1 MTDIQAANYRIKA
14 TDETAAAF
22 NAVNKRLTDMGL
34 NATVSGKMV
43 ADAGKM
49 VGTAVAA
56 AAAAIGYM
64 TVSSVQAL
72 AAQND
77 LAQTLGTT
85 QAQLVALRRAAD
97 LSGVSHETLEK
108 AAKKLNNTIGEGQA
122 GNKAANETFARM
134 GLTAD
139 RLAAMPLDE
148 RFAAISRSVS
158 GLATQT
164 ERAALMQDV
173 FGKSGQDLLPMMQD
187 SGETLRYAAEQTVAW
202 GTALSELDMAQVA
215 EADDRMSDVR
225 TTVDGLQNQLATA
238 FAPTITV
245 VSERLVQAAQSGRGF
260 GDSVFEA
267 FRVVAMGVGYVADLF
282 SALHLGIKTVEVA
295 TNSMALAFNLA
306 AMSVETVALAIDRVL
321 GTDTVENIK
330 QRQKVITGTIS
341 AGMKRVADSAKEL
354 ADIYNAPL
362 PHENVDKFFA
372 DVRAQSRKTLDELV
386 ANDKKHTD
394 SAAVEVAKRVEI
406 KKGEGSKVV
415 EVATAQRVEMG
426 ALSVTWNE
434 KEQAEAAAANKT
446 ALDGE
451 VQRNTEWMRSLED
464 DTKKGWKGKL
474 SAANTGMGQLSSLMQ
489 SGRRKEFELG
499 KAAAIGQAIIG
510 TSLGV
515 TEALKAPWFM
525 SPFLVATALLTGGMQ
540 VRAIKNTQFGGGGAA
555 NVGAVPTMSVGETG
569 LPSRSSQVAEAPM
582 LPASSSSSAPARNVT
597 VIVQSDSGM
606 VSTDW
611 LVNQLGPTLKD
622 AYGDGHFNFLKA

>member
-34 NATVSGKMV
+34 NATVSGTMV
-43 ADAGKM
+43 VDAGKM

-245 VSERLVQAAQSGRGF
+245 VSERLVRAAQSGRGF

-267 FRVVAMGVGYVADLF
+267 FRVVAMGVGYVTDLF

-341 AGMKRVADSAKEL
+341 AGMKRVADSSKEL

-434 KEQAEAAAANKT
+434 KEQAEAAEANKT

>member
-1 MTDIQAANYRIKA
+1 VTDIQAANYRIKA

-22 NAVNKRLTDMGL
+22 NAVNKRLNDMGL
-34 NATVSGKMV
+34 NATISGDMV
-43 ADAGKM
+43 ASAGKA
-49 VGTAVAA
+49 VGAAVAA

-85 QAQLVALRRAAD
+85 QSQLVALRRAAD

-173 FGKSGQDLLPMMQD
+173 FGKGAQDLLPMMQD
-187 SGETLRYAAEQTVAW
+187 NGETLRYAAEQTVAW

-260 GDSVFEA
+260 GYSVFEA

-282 SALHLGIKTVEVA
+282 SSLHLGIKTVEVA

-341 AGMKRVADSAKEL
+341 AGMKRVADSSKEL

-611 LVNQLGPTLKD
+611 LVNQLGPTLKE
-622 AYGDGHFNFLKA
+622 AYGDGHFEFMRA

>member
-1 MTDIQAANYRIKA
+1 VTDIQAANYRIKA

-22 NAVNKRLTDMGL
+22 NAVNKRLNDMGL
-34 NATVSGKMV
+34 NATISGNMV
-43 ADAGKM
+43 ASAGKA
-49 VGTAVAA
+49 VGAAVAA

-85 QAQLVALRRAAD
+85 QSQLVALRRAAD

-173 FGKSGQDLLPMMQD
+173 FGKGAQELLPMMQD
-187 SGETLRYAAEQTVAW
+187 NGETLRYAAEQTVAW

-245 VSERLVQAAQSGRGF
+245 VSERLVQAAQSGRSF

-282 SALHLGIKTVEVA
+282 SSLHLGIKTVEVA

-341 AGMKRVADSAKEL
+341 AGMKRVADSSKEL

>member
-1 MTDIQAANYRIKA
+1 VTDIQAANYRIKA

-22 NAVNKRLTDMGL
+22 NAVNKRLNDMGL
-34 NATVSGKMV
+34 NATISGDMV
-43 ADAGKM
+43 ASAGKA
-49 VGTAVAA
+49 VGAAVAA

-85 QAQLVALRRAAD
+85 QSQLVALRRAAD

-173 FGKSGQDLLPMMQD
+173 FGKGAQELLPMMQD
-187 SGETLRYAAEQTVAW
+187 NGETLRYAAEQTVAW

-245 VSERLVQAAQSGRGF
+245 VSERLVQAAQSGRSF

-282 SALHLGIKTVEVA
+282 SSLHLGIKTVEVA

-341 AGMKRVADSAKEL
+341 AGMKRVADSSKEL

-611 LVNQLGPTLKD
+611 LVNQLGPTLKE
-622 AYGDGHFNFLKA
+622 AYGDGHFEFMRA